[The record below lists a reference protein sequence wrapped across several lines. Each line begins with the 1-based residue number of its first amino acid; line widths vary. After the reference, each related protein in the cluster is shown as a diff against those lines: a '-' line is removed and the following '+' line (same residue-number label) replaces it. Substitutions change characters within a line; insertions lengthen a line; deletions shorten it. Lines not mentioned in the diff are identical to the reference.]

1 MKKLLTIFL
10 SLTVVFAFSQ
20 KRVENNKPYPNPNRA
35 GTISVVGLGGALTPA
50 DLVENL
56 VGAGITY
63 SNVSF
68 TGTQGGTATASGGT
82 FINGL
87 TNIGIDQGII
97 LCSGH
102 VNNAPGPNSSDGI
115 SADLGLPG
123 DANLNA
129 AFGGIITYD
138 ASVLEFDFVPTGE
151 HMYVEYVFASDEY
164 NEYVGQFND
173 PFAFFLDG
181 VNIATVPT
189 SAGVPVSVGSVNL
202 GSYPA
207 FYNNNDYGDFGGVC
221 PYDIEADGFTTVF
234 TATGEVTPNVTH
246 HIKLA
251 IADQN
256 DHALD
261 SWVFIKTASFSTTNP
276 EVPVSNWALY
286 IGIFLIITFAV
297 IRFRKLV

>member
-1 MKKLLTIFL
+1 MKKLLTIIL

-35 GTISVVGLGGALTPA
+35 GTISVVGLGGALTA
-50 DLVENL
+50 SDLVENL
-56 VGAGITY
+56 VGAGISY

-68 TGTQGGTATASGGT
+68 TGTQGGTGTASGGT
-82 FINGL
+82 FVNGL

-102 VNNAPGPNSSDGI
+102 INNAPGPNSSDGI

-123 DANLNA
+123 DADLNA
-129 AFGGIITYD
+129 AFGGIITQD
-138 ASVLEFDFVPTGE
+138 ATVLEFDFVPTAD
-151 HMYVEYVFASDEY
+151 HMYVQYVFASDEY
-164 NEYVGQFND
+164 NEYVGAFND

-202 GSYPA
+202 GSYSG
-207 FYNNNDYGDFGGVC
+207 FYNNNDPSDFVVF
-221 PYDIEADGFTTVF
+221 PYDIEADGFTDVF
-234 TATGEVTPNVTH
+234 TATGVVTPNVTH

-251 IADQN
+251 IADRN

-261 SWVFIKTASFSTTNP
+261 SWVFIKEASFSTTNP
-276 EVPVSNWALY
+276 DVPVSNWAIF
-286 IGIFLIITFAV
+286 IGLFLIVTFAV